1 MYINEEDNVDLD
13 KIIQW
18 PGKWKCHT
26 IGLRIEELKKLDDFK
41 QDQQRAIISMQDVI
55 HSNVL
60 RFFRLTELDGIT
72 YVISDYCSK
81 GSPFDTIH
89 DFRFNFSLHFNISL
103 ALDIASGMNFLQSQ
117 NIIHGNL
124 NSFCCLIDFRWTV
137 KISDWE
143 YTKMQCAFQKVNEK
157 KKSRERGRNV
167 IMEQRNAYDNFWVAP
182 ELLRCTMNVSSTAS
196 DVYSYAIVTQEI
208 FSRQEPYDEHADF
221 STPVDVISAVIK
233 NGLRPEPS
241 TDTPITFRQIME
253 IAWSDNVLSR
263 PTFDQICKMI
273 QYAHPLRKSVLDS
286 IIDTMEKYT

>member
-1 MYINEEDNVDLD
+1 
-13 KIIQW
+13 
-18 PGKWKCHT
+18 
-26 IGLRIEELKKLDDFK
+26 
-41 QDQQRAIISMQDVI
+41 
-55 HSNVL
+55 
-60 RFFRLTELDGIT
+60 
-72 YVISDYCSK
+72 
-81 GSPFDTIH
+81 
-89 DFRFNFSLHFNISL
+89 
-103 ALDIASGMNFLQSQ
+103 
-117 NIIHGNL
+117 
-124 NSFCCLIDFRWTV
+124 
-137 KISDWE
+137 
-143 YTKMQCAFQKVNEK
+143 MQCAFQKVNEK

-167 IMEQRNAYDNFWVAP
+167 IMEQRNTYDNFWVAP